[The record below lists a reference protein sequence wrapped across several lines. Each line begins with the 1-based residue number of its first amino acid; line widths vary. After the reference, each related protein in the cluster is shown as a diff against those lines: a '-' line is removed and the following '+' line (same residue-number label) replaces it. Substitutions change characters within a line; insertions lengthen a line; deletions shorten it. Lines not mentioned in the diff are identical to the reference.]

1 MKNDSVVTYSRPVN
15 IYRNNSN
22 RKPMKHGR
30 ILPPTYL
37 FNALAAMVLL
47 HLFVPLHSLTHYPWN
62 IFGIVPLSAGI
73 FLNLAAD
80 RSLKKR
86 STTVKPFEVSSA
98 LVTSGVF
105 RFSRHPMYLG
115 MICILSGVALLLGS
129 LSPFIIIP
137 IFALL
142 MDSTFISAEESMLD
156 TRFGDEWRK
165 YKSTV
170 RRWL

>member
-1 MKNDSVVTYSRPVN
+1 
-15 IYRNNSN
+15 
-22 RKPMKHGR
+22 MKHGR
-30 ILPPTYL
+30 MLPPTYL
-37 FNALAAMVLL
+37 FNALAAMVFL
-47 HLFVPLHSLTHYPWN
+47 HLFVPLYTVTHYPWN
-62 IFGIVPLSAGI
+62 IFGVVPLSTGI

-86 STTVKPFEVSSA
+86 NTTVKPFEASSA
-98 LVTSGVF
+98 LVTTGVY

-115 MICILSGVALLLGS
+115 MIFILTGVALLLES
-129 LSPFIIIP
+129 LSPYIIIP

-142 MDSTFISAEESMLD
+142 MDRTFISAEESMLG
-156 TRFGDEWRK
+156 TRFGDEWKK